1 MGVLCALWVVLLGS
15 DNGSRILPIAYG
27 AEVVVLSSCALS
39 LPSLSDVSWLQ
50 VSFGLHAWWFHWLV
64 VSIVV

>member
-1 MGVLCALWVVLLGS
+1 MGVLGALWVVLLGS

-39 LPSLSDVSWLQ
+39 LPSLSDVY
-50 VSFGLHAWWFHWLV
+50 GCK
-64 VSIVV
+64 